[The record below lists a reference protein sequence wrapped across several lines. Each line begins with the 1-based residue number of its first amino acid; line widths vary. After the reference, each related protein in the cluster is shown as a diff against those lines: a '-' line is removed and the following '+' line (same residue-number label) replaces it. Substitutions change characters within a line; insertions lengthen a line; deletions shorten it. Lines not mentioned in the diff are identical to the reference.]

1 MERGDNSGG
10 PQAAEREDPATG
22 ALGRLPSLR
31 LLTGF
36 EAAARLGSVSR
47 AAEALHLSQS
57 AVSHQIQQLEA
68 FVGQPLFQRVGR
80 GIELT
85 FAGEML
91 QQSVRRALDTL
102 RRGLDRIA
110 VYTDP
115 GLVVLVG
122 PAFLLHGW
130 LQGRLDR
137 LRAAHPDIVP
147 LLSIDEEPGQ
157 ADEIDVD
164 IVIGRQ
170 PMATAGWEDAA
181 WLREDWRFVAAPAL
195 AEQLAALPAERH
207 PQLARLICL
216 EKTRM
221 PEEAEAAVRA
231 LSPRFGVAAVYDAP
245 QLALDAALR
254 GHGIACLPS
263 PALEEALAEGRLR
276 ELAGY
281 PRRPGAQWWLSRP
294 RDALRSEAMAN
305 LFDWLREEG
314 GGESAP
320 L

>member
-1 MERGDNSGG
+1 MSKDQS
-10 PQAAEREDPATG
+10 REDEG
-22 ALGRLPSLR
+22 AAGPGRLPSLR
-31 LLTGF
+31 LLAGF

-85 FAGEML
+85 FAGQML

-122 PAFLLHGW
+122 PAFVLHGW
-130 LQGRLDR
+130 LQGRLER
-137 LRAAHPDIVP
+137 LRAVHPDIVP
-147 LLSIDEEPGQ
+147 LLSTDEEPGQ

-170 PMATAGWEDAA
+170 PLAMAGWEDAA

-195 AEQLAALPAERH
+195 AEQLAALSAERH
-207 PQLARLICL
+207 PQQARLICL

-221 PEEAEAAVRA
+221 PEAAEAALQA
-231 LSPRFGVAAVYDAP
+231 LLPRFGIAAVYDAP

-263 PALEEALAEGRLR
+263 LALEEALADGRLC

-281 PRRPGAQWWLSRP
+281 PRQPGAQWWLSRP
-294 RDALRSEAMAN
+294 RDTLRSEAMAN
-305 LFDWLREEG
+305 LFDWLRAEG
-314 GGESAP
+314 GAGR
-320 L
+320 

>member
-1 MERGDNSGG
+1 MDRGSNSGG
-10 PQAAEREDPATG
+10 PKAGEWEDQATG
-22 ALGRLPSLR
+22 ELGRLPSLR

-147 LLSIDEEPGQ
+147 LLSTDEEPGQ

-170 PMATAGWEDAA
+170 PLAMAGWEDAA

-195 AEQLAALPAERH
+195 AERLAALPAERH
-207 PQLARLICL
+207 PQLTRLICL
-216 EKTRM
+216 EKASM
-221 PEEAEAAVRA
+221 PEAAA
-231 LSPRFGVAAVYDAP
+231 AAMQSMLPRFGIAAAYDAP

-263 PALEEALAEGRLR
+263 MALEEALAEGRLR

-281 PRRPGAQWWLSRP
+281 PRQPGAQWWLSRP
-294 RDALRSEAMAN
+294 RDALRSEAMAGM
-305 LFDWLREEG
+305 FDWLLEEG
-314 GGESAP
+314 AAGE
-320 L
+320 